1 MWLHSIDSTHALC
14 DCCCTVQEADLKRL
28 HDGALKSDPFISKAI
43 GPNAKIERMRAAALR
58 LGSQGVPQ
66 SYDDHLIIVGDAA
79 GHIDPLTGEGI
90 HTAMMVGHP
99 PAGCR
104 GLDVLGYAPTGR
116 LQCQAASLSRAW
128 YCKAWSTVMHR

>member
-1 MWLHSIDSTHALC
+1 MASGRGDEQRRLC
-14 DCCCTVQEADLKRL
+14 TSSDAAARVQEADLKRL

-43 GPNAKIERMRAAALR
+43 GPKAKIERMRAAALR

-90 HTAMMVGHP
+90 HTAMMVRHP
-99 PAGCR
+99 PAACH
-104 GLDVLGYAPTGR
+104 VCSA
-116 LQCQAASLSRAW
+116 QQ
-128 YCKAWSTVMHR
+128 

>member
-1 MWLHSIDSTHALC
+1 MRA
-14 DCCCTVQEADLKRL
+14 QEADLKRL

-90 HTAMMVGHP
+90 HTAMMVG
-99 PAGCR
+99 
-104 GLDVLGYAPTGR
+104 R
-116 LQCQAASLSRAW
+116 LRADS
-128 YCKAWSTVMHR
+128 CDRALALPCC